1 MEMVGARDARYPV
14 FGCGWPH
21 PWSELVIKCPN
32 RLNPGVHDNAQ
43 KALEKYRA
51 DRKKRRERNSKR
63 KNLATTNL
71 TDFDEASQ
79 QRIKEQVL
87 QSQLGLVYFYR

>member
-1 MEMVGARDARYPV
+1 M
-14 FGCGWPH
+14 
-21 PWSELVIKCPN
+21 
-32 RLNPGVHDNAQ
+32 DNAQ

-51 DRKKRRERNSKR
+51 DRKKRREKNSKR

-71 TDFDEASQ
+71 ADFDEASQ

-87 QSQLGLVYFYR
+87 QSTTKGDVDDRTSVISAVTLQLKLQSSLKRTTIKL